1 MPCSGCSALH
11 GVKPNQKKSVYN
23 LNSESTVLMKKKLAE
38 QTNKI
43 HELEENTED
52 QVNRNSRDRLVITG
66 IKKAK
71 LSENM
76 E

>member
-1 MPCSGCSALH
+1 
-11 GVKPNQKKSVYN
+11 
-23 LNSESTVLMKKKLAE
+23 MKKKLAE

-71 LSENM
+71 LRENM